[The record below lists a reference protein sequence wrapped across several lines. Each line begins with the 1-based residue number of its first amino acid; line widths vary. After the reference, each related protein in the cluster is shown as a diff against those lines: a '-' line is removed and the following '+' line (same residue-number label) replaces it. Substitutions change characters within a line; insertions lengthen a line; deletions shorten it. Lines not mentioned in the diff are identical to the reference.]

1 MYLLKKILNKKGY
14 CFTGRGG
21 MFYFDGNNEYYIDT
35 ENYIPNEKSKSN
47 YAVAILYKGIK
58 FKNKKNEEIG
68 EEKKR
73 AVASEVQSLLEKDKI
88 IATIV

>member
-1 MYLLKKILNKKGY
+1 MYLSKKILNKKGY

-47 YAVAILYKGIK
+47 YAVAILYKVI
-58 FKNKKNEEIG
+58 N
-68 EEKKR
+68 
-73 AVASEVQSLLEKDKI
+73 
-88 IATIV
+88 